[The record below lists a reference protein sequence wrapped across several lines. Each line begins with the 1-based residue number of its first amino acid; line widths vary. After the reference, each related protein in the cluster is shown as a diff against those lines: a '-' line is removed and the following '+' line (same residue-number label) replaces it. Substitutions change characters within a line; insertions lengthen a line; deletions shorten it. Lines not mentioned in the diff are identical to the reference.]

1 MHYTLD
7 YDSAS
12 TTKANIDKWRVSLRV
27 IYQDHERAASVGRR
41 SSTNN
46 VCNNVASRF
55 FNFTFTGIPLA
66 NPPFF
71 PFFLL
76 SPPSPTRRSPLVS
89 ISDSNLM
96 ASWYLSHDLPIP
108 ISRYRPAL
116 DDDGFRLARHHS
128 RHLPK
133 VPRRGDSQNA
143 ITVWRNSRS
152 KWFQVHQIFENLVI
166 IVPCVRVSRDCE
178 EIVKIVGIFNSTTNV
193 TF

>member
-1 MHYTLD
+1 MILQVLQKLISINGAFPLVSFIRITRGQHPWVD
-7 YDSAS
+7 VRRR
-12 TTKANIDKWRVSLRV
+12 TTSV
-27 IYQDHERAASVGRR
+27 IMSPVDFSILLLPGYHWP
-41 SSTNN
+41 
-46 VCNNVASRF
+46 
-55 FNFTFTGIPLA
+55 IPLFFPLF
-66 NPPFF
+66 PPFSPF
-71 PFFLL
+71 PHAAL
-76 SPPSPTRRSPLVS
+76 PLVS

-133 VPRRGDSQNA
+133 VPRRGPCDSQNG

-152 KWFQVHQIFENLVI
+152 KWFQIHQIFRDLVI

-178 EIVKIVGIFNSTTNV
+178 DCWNF
-193 TF
+193 